1 MDAREHR
8 GQDNGKRQTKTRFLL
23 YMYVNSGDEYTFFR
37 CTILATT
44 KKVLKANQGD
54 AAIKPSLI
62 TDHMAVPTLN
72 RY

>member
-8 GQDNGKRQTKTRFLL
+8 GQDNGKRQTKTRFLF
-23 YMYVNSGDEYTFFR
+23 YVNSCDEYTFFR

-54 AAIKPSLI
+54 AAIKPS
-62 TDHMAVPTLN
+62 
-72 RY
+72 